1 LAAHK
6 KKEVKSKWM
15 MMDAIKDHLIPH
27 ITKKINAKDMLN
39 ALVGLYHIENI
50 NKKMILQNKF
60 RSTQRTRLDLLAN
73 YLIKV
78 THIHVQLVVVGE
90 NIVNVELVSM
100 ALNGFPN

>member
-1 LAAHK
+1 
-6 KKEVKSKWM
+6 M
-15 MMDAIKDHLIPH
+15 
-27 ITKKINAKDMLN
+27 
-39 ALVGLYHIENI
+39 
-50 NKKMILQNKF
+50 
-60 RSTQRTRLDLLAN
+60 TRLDLLAN